1 MSMKVEAPQAGRAD
15 DPHIEHAPIEQAP
28 PSRAVRPRMPKWLTG
43 VLALTILVG
52 GIAAAVILVKT
63 KKDPPKKP
71 TTAIAPLVE
80 VVEVSSG
87 TRQVSMQLQGE
98 VSPSAQV
105 VVMPEVTGKV
115 VWQSDQ
121 LVPGGKLEEGEPIL
135 RIDPSDYA
143 LNLRQQ
149 QSQLAANRL
158 QLDLEEGR
166 ARVATEEWELF
177 QEERKKSGLPAS
189 KVNGKALATR
199 EPHVESA
206 KVAMQSAKSSI
217 QRAALQLD
225 RTTIKAPF
233 NAIVRTESVDR
244 GQVVSPGM
252 QLATLVGTD
261 TYWVRVSIPMD
272 QLAYVQFPEGETPGS
287 RVKVWTDAGQGRIE
301 REGRV
306 IRLLSDLDPV
316 GRLARILVEVDHPL
330 DRKAPEKEP
339 TDTDDEASDQSKA
352 SHLPL
357 LLGSFVK
364 VEVEG
369 VEVSGLTE
377 IPRKALQEN
386 NNVYILDEDGKLH
399 ITKVEVVWGDREV
412 VLVTGDVKSGDR
424 LITSVLNTAVEGMA
438 LRAIDDAADAVE
450 EDAPAPTEKED

>member
-1 MSMKVEAPQAGRAD
+1 MSMKVEAPQPVDHD
-15 DPHIEHAPIEQAP
+15 DQVHIDPAP
-28 PSRAVRPRMPKWLTG
+28 PSRTVRPRMPKWLTG
-43 VLALTILVG
+43 VLSLAILVG
-52 GIAAAVILVKT
+52 GFAFAIILVKT

-71 TTAIAPLVE
+71 TAAIAPLVE

-98 VSPSAQV
+98 VTPSSQV

-115 VWQSDQ
+115 VWQSEQ
-121 LVPGGKLEEGEPIL
+121 LVPGGTVAKGEPIL

-149 QSQLAANRL
+149 QSQLAANKL
-158 QLDLEEGR
+158 QLELEEGR
-166 ARVATEEWELF
+166 KRVATEEWELF
-177 QEERKKSGLPAS
+177 QEERKKAGLPETG
-189 KVNGKALATR
+189 KEGKALAMR
-199 EPHVESA
+199 EPHLESA
-206 KVAMQSAKSSI
+206 KVAVQSARSGI

-225 RTTIKAPF
+225 RTNIKAPF
-233 NAIVRTESVDR
+233 NAIVRTESIDE

-261 TYWVRVSIPMD
+261 TYWVRVSIPMG
-272 QLAYVQFPEGETPGS
+272 QLAYVKFPEGDEPGS
-287 RVKVWTDAGQGRIE
+287 KARVWNDTGNGRIE
-301 REGRV
+301 REGEV

-316 GRLARILVEVDHPL
+316 GRLARILVEVEDPL
-330 DRKAPEKEP
+330 LRKPAEAAPDDKAGDDGQLP
-339 TDTDDEASDQSKA
+339 T

-369 VEVSGLTE
+369 VQVSGLAE

-386 NNVYILDEDGKLH
+386 NNVYVLTDEGKLR
-399 ITKVEVVWGDREV
+399 ITQVEIVWGDRDV
-412 VLVTGDVKSGDR
+412 VLVTGAIKSGDR
-424 LITSVLNTAVEGMA
+424 LITSTLSTAVEGMS
-438 LRAIDDAADAVE
+438 LRAIGDATGDAK
-450 EDAPAPTEKED
+450 PEKKD